1 MGKIILEKMQFYAYH
16 GFFEEERVV
25 GANYELTIALDVDI
39 SLPGHTDNLAHT
51 LNYQAV
57 YDVAKE
63 QMKIKSHL
71 VEHVAQRIVD
81 KLLTDY
87 KQIQHIEL
95 SLSKLNPPL
104 GGQVERVT
112 IQLSAP

>member
-16 GFFEEERVV
+16 GFFDEEQLV
-25 GANYELTIALDVDI
+25 GANYELTLALDLDI
-39 SLPGHTDNLAHT
+39 SLPGRTDELTDT

-57 YDVAKE
+57 YDVVKE
-63 QMKIKSHL
+63 QMDIKSRL
-71 VEHVAQRIVD
+71 VEHVAQRIID
-81 KLLTDY
+81 RLRAEFP
-87 KQIQHIEL
+87 QIQHIEL

-112 IQLSAP
+112 IQLSTP